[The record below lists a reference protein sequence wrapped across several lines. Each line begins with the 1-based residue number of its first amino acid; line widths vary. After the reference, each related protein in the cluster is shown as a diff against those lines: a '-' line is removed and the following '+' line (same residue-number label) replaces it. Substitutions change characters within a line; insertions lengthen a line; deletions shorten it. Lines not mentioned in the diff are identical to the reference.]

1 MAKRMTGSTFIKFAV
16 PLVLAWSSVLLRAD
30 MEATFDT
37 TAVARVPWGGEHFIL
52 RVSKKGA
59 EAEFDCARGQVTHLI
74 TLDKHGDFDVR
85 GTFTPAH
92 GGPVRQDENAPPT
105 PAHYSGHVDGD
116 TMSLTVTL
124 AREKV
129 GTFMLPRGSRPNL
142 RKCR

>member
-59 EAEFDCARGQVTHLI
+59 EAEFDCARGKLRTSSRSISMAISMSEALLRQSGNFHAPPRLTPESKEMPLRFGKDVPPLCCAFRSRMLI
-74 TLDKHGDFDVR
+74 DVR
-85 GTFTPAH
+85 T
-92 GGPVRQDENAPPT
+92 
-105 PAHYSGHVDGD
+105 HV
-116 TMSLTVTL
+116 L
-124 AREKV
+124 K
-129 GTFMLPRGSRPNL
+129 FIP
-142 RKCR
+142 